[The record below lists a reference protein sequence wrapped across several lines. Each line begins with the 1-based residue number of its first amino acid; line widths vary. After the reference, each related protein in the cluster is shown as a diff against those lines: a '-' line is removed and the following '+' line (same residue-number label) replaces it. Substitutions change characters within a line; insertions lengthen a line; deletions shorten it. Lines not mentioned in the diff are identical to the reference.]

1 MAYTTEKSKELFQK
15 AQRCLV
21 GGLSSS
27 FHKAPWNDYPIYM
40 DHGVGSKVFDVDG
53 NSYIDYLNAFGPNIL
68 GYVHPVLT
76 AAVEAQLHKATLMA
90 APNEALV
97 KLANKLVDIIPCADK
112 VSAFMSSGSE
122 ANMHAIRVSR
132 AYTGKKKIVK
142 IEGCYH
148 GSMDEEKVSCDAER
162 LEALGPRENPNKI
175 KHIKGQKDPDDVIIA
190 MFNDLEN
197 IEHIFRTQGDD
208 IACIILETIMANAD
222 PIYPQPGFLE
232 GLRKLCDEYNVVLIF
247 DEVITGF
254 RLGLQGAQGYFGVT
268 PDLATFG
275 KAIGGGYPISCVV
288 GREEVVTAATV
299 ASGTF
304 AANAMCVAAALATIE
319 ICEQPGFYENLEKMS
334 QKMIDGIEEICAKY
348 DVKVCTKAV
357 GGMWTMVLGT
367 DEELVDYRD
376 HYSKVDSALYRKL
389 VQGCM
394 ERGIRLN
401 PWRGRNYMCAQ
412 STYEDIEYTLKVI
425 DEIMG
430 EAMAER
436 SGK

>member
-1 MAYTTEKSKELFQK
+1 MAYTTEESKKLFQQ

-21 GGLSSS
+21 GGLASS
-27 FHKAPWNDYPIYM
+27 FHKAPWNEYPIYM
-40 DHGVGSKVFDVDG
+40 DHGEGSKVFDVDG

-68 GYVHPVLT
+68 GYVHPELT
-76 AAVEAQLHKATLMA
+76 AAVKAQMDRATLMA
-90 APNEALV
+90 APNEDLV

-148 GSMDEEKVSCDAER
+148 GSMDEEKISCSADKIE
-162 LEALGPRENPNKI
+162 ELGSRDNPNKI
-175 KHIKGQKDPDDVIIA
+175 KHIKGQKDPDDIIIA

-197 IEHIFRTQGDD
+197 IEHIFKTQGDD
-208 IACIILETIMANAD
+208 IACIILEAIMANAD
-222 PIYPQPGFLE
+222 PIYPEPGFLE
-232 GLRKLCDEYNVVLIF
+232 GLRKLCDKYNVVLIF

-254 RLGLQGAQGYFGVT
+254 RLGLTGAQGYFGVT

-288 GREEVVTAATV
+288 GREKIVSAATV

-304 AANAMCVAAALATIE
+304 AANAMCVAAALATIS
-319 ICEQPGFYENLEKMS
+319 ICERPGFYENLERMS
-334 QKMIDGIEEICAKY
+334 QEMVDGIKDICKRHNIKVNAK
-348 DVKVCTKAV
+348 AI
-357 GGMWTMVLGT
+357 GGMWTMILGT
-367 DEELVDYRD
+367 DEDLVDYRD
-376 HYSKVDSALYRKL
+376 HYASVDSKLYTKL

-412 STYEDIEYTLKVI
+412 TTEEDIAYTLKVI
-425 DEIMG
+425 DEVLG
-430 EAMAER
+430 EAVSE
-436 SGK
+436 

>member
-1 MAYTTEKSKELFQK
+1 MTYKTDKSKELFQQ

-21 GGLSSS
+21 GGISSS

-40 DHGVGSKVFDVDG
+40 DHGEGARVFDVDG

-68 GYVHPVLT
+68 GYVHPALT
-76 AAVEAQLHKATLMA
+76 EAVEKQLKKATLMA
-90 APNEALV
+90 APNADLV

-122 ANMHAIRVSR
+122 ANMHAIRVAR

-148 GSMDEEKVSCDAER
+148 GSMDEEKVSCDAEK
-162 LEALGPRENPNKI
+162 LEALGSREHPNKI
-175 KHIKGQKDPDDVIIA
+175 KHIKGQKDPDDIIIA
-190 MFNDLEN
+190 MFNDLDN
-197 IEHIFRTQGDD
+197 IEHIFKTQGDD
-208 IACIILETIMANAD
+208 IACMILETIMANAD
-222 PIYPQPGFLE
+222 PIYPKPGFLE
-232 GLRKLCDEYNVVLIF
+232 GLRKLCDEYKVVLIF

-254 RLGLQGAQGYFGVT
+254 RLGLQGAQGCFGVT

-304 AANAMCVAAALATIE
+304 AANALCVAAALATIE
-319 ICEQPGFYENLEKMS
+319 TCQQPDFYENLERMS
-334 QKMIDGIEEICAKY
+334 KKMIDGIEEICAKHG
-348 DVKVCTKAV
+348 VKVNTKAI
-357 GGMWTMVLGT
+357 GGMWTMILGT
-367 DEELVDYRD
+367 DEELTDYRD
-376 HYSKVDSALYRKL
+376 HYSKVDSKLYTRL

-412 STYEDIEYTLKVI
+412 STDDDIDYTLRVI
-425 DEIMG
+425 DEV
-430 EAMAER
+430 MAAAVVE
-436 SGK
+436 K

>member
-1 MAYTTEKSKELFQK
+1 MTYKTDKSKELFQK

-27 FHKAPWNDYPIYM
+27 FHKAAWNEYPIYM
-40 DHGVGSKVFDVDG
+40 DHGKGSKVYDVDG
-53 NSYIDYLNAFGPNIL
+53 NSYIDYLNAFGPNLL
-68 GYVHPVLT
+68 GYVHPDLT
-76 AAVEAQLHKATLMA
+76 AAVAKQLQKATLMA
-90 APNEALV
+90 APNADLV
-97 KLANKLVDIIPCADK
+97 KLADKLVDIIPCADK

-122 ANMHAIRVSR
+122 ANMHAIRVAR

-162 LEALGPRENPNKI
+162 LEALGSRENPNKI

-190 MFNDLEN
+190 MFNDLDN
-197 IEHIFRTQGDD
+197 IEHIFKTQGDD
-208 IACIILETIMANAD
+208 IACMILETIMANAD
-222 PIYPQPGFLE
+222 PIYPKPGFLE
-232 GLRKLCDEYNVVLIF
+232 GLRTLCDQYQVVLIF

-275 KAIGGGYPISCVV
+275 KAIGGGYPISCVA
-288 GREEVVTAATV
+288 GREEVVSAATV

-304 AANAMCVAAALATIE
+304 AANALCVAAALATIE
-319 ICEQPGFYENLEKMS
+319 ICQQPGFYENLERMS
-334 QKMIDGIEEICAKY
+334 QKMVDGIQVICAKY
-348 DVKVCTKAV
+348 GVKVNTKAI
-357 GGMWTMVLGT
+357 GGMWTMILGT
-367 DEELVDYRD
+367 DEDLVDYRD
-376 HYSKVDSALYRKL
+376 HYSKVDSKLYTKL

-412 STYEDIEYTLKVI
+412 STDEDIAYTLQVL
-425 DEIMG
+425 DELMAQAVG
-430 EAMAER
+430 E
-436 SGK
+436 K

>member
-1 MAYTTEKSKELFQK
+1 MDYKTEKSKTLFQK
-15 AQRCLV
+15 AQRSLV

-27 FHKAPWNDYPIYM
+27 FHKAPWNEYPIYM
-40 DHGVGSKVFDVDG
+40 EHGEGAKVYDVDG
-53 NSYIDYLNAFGPNIL
+53 NSYIDFLNAFGPNIL
-68 GYVHPVLT
+68 GYVHPELT
-76 AAVEAQLHKATLMA
+76 KAVENQLHKATLMA
-90 APNEALV
+90 APNEDLI

-162 LEALGPRENPNKI
+162 LEALGSREHPNKI
-175 KHIKGQKDPDDVIIA
+175 KHIKGQKDPDDMIIA
-190 MFNDLEN
+190 MFNDLDN
-197 IEHIFRTQGDD
+197 IEHIFKTQGDE
-208 IACIILETIMANAD
+208 IACMILEPIMANAD
-222 PIYPQPGFLE
+222 PIYPKPGFLE
-232 GLRKLCDEYNVVLIF
+232 GLRKLCDEYHVVLIF

-254 RLGLQGAQGYFGVT
+254 RVGLTGAQGYFGVT

-288 GREEVVTAATV
+288 GKEEVVSAATV

-304 AANAMCVAAALATIE
+304 AANALCVAAALATIG
-319 ICEQPGFYENLEKMS
+319 ICEQPGFYENLERMSKKMTDGVETIC
-334 QKMIDGIEEICAKY
+334 QKYGIPVTTRAI
-348 DVKVCTKAV
+348 

-367 DEELVDYRD
+367 NDELVDYRD
-376 HYSKVDSALYRKL
+376 HYAKADKALYTKL

-401 PWRGRNYMCAQ
+401 PWRGRNYVCAQ
-412 STYEDIEYTLKVI
+412 STDEELDYTLQVM
-425 DEIMG
+425 DELMG
-430 EAMAER
+430 KFTAQ
-436 SGK
+436 K